1 MINKIT
7 YPLTENN
14 YYKNVYEKTQ
24 IVIGHNSRKDMRH
37 YYGWVNRRN
46 GNYKKT
52 ATYSIDKDGSIYEH
66 FNPKYYS
73 DFLGCEQDKCNIS
86 IILVNE
92 GWLKLN
98 DMNVFVD
105 WLGHTYSK
113 NSELLEKNWRN
124 YKYWPKYTKNQFE
137 SLNILINYLC
147 DEFNIENKSVGHN
160 VYDENID
167 IFKGI
172 TFRSNY
178 FKDITDVSP
187 AFEFEKILQNG

>member
-1 MINKIT
+1 MEINT
-7 YPLTENN
+7 VSYPLLETN
-14 YYKNVYEKTQ
+14 YYKEVYQKTQ
-24 IVIGHNSRKDMRH
+24 IVVGHSGRKDMRH
-37 YYGWVNRRN
+37 YYAWTNRRN

-52 ATYSIDKDGSIYEH
+52 ATFSIEKDGTINQHYD
-66 FNPKYYS
+66 PKYYS

-113 NSELLEKNWRN
+113 NTDLLEKNWRN
-124 YKYWPKYTKNQFE
+124 HKYWIKYTEEQFK
-137 SLNILINYLC
+137 SLKYLINHLC
-147 DEFNIENKSVGHN
+147 EEFHIQYDFIGHN
-160 VYDENID
+160 VYDENVD

-172 TFRSNY
+172 TFKSNY

-187 AFEFEKILQNG
+187 AFDLEKIK